1 VPQTNENDHAEKSG
15 TEKPSWK
22 NRHGKSD
29 TKKEPSYEDPSFKK
43 DIDDDSRPAWETD
56 LAYNTL
62 RQMNVI
68 AGYDDVKKPA
78 DHYDKFK
85 EALKKTTLQKSHD
98 PGHQVHTGCTRK
110 TLVS

>member
-1 VPQTNENDHAEKSG
+1 LKI
-15 TEKPSWK
+15 
-22 NRHGKSD
+22 
-29 TKKEPSYEDPSFKK
+29 
-43 DIDDDSRPAWETD
+43 IDDIRPAWETD

-62 RQMNVI
+62 RQMFVI

-110 TLVS
+110 PLVS